1 MKIAIVGGGWI
12 GCHLASKLMESH
24 SVVIYEKNDRLFNE
38 TSYNNQNRLH
48 LGFHYPRNYDTREMC
63 KNTFQRF
70 ISDYGFLT
78 NEVKNNLYCIPKNKS
93 IVDFKTYKQIFN
105 VFEQEEIPNNLNNI
119 EGCINTDERYI
130 DYKKASDY
138 FNNSLSDIKI
148 KQTINKENL
157 KHLSNDFDLV
167 INATNNSLPI
177 TNQDYFF
184 EVTLSLIYNIKSQT
198 YFDALTLMDGPFFSI
213 YPYDKNRITLTDVE
227 HTPLKKFD
235 NIENLLNF
243 KETIKD
249 NLIANKQNLIEEKVK
264 EFFPDFLEHFS
275 YSDYFI
281 SIKTKII
288 SNSDS
293 RYPVIEKN
301 GNVINCFS
309 GKIQGIYI
317 IEDYIKQII
326 NENINR

>member
-1 MKIAIVGGGWI
+1 MKIW
-12 GCHLASKLMESH
+12 
-24 SVVIYEKNDRLFNE
+24 
-38 TSYNNQNRLH
+38 Q
-48 LGFHYPRNYDTREMC
+48 
-63 KNTFQRF
+63 
-70 ISDYGFLT
+70 
-78 NEVKNNLYCIPKNKS
+78 
-93 IVDFKTYKQIFN
+93 
-105 VFEQEEIPNNLNNI
+105 
-119 EGCINTDERYI
+119 
-130 DYKKASDY
+130 
-138 FNNSLSDIKI
+138 
-148 KQTINKENL
+148 
-157 KHLSNDFDLV
+157 
-167 INATNNSLPI
+167 
-177 TNQDYFF
+177 
-184 EVTLSLIYNIKSQT
+184 
-198 YFDALTLMDGPFFSI
+198 
-213 YPYDKNRITLTDVE
+213 
-227 HTPLKKFD
+227 
-235 NIENLLNF
+235 NLLNF

>member
-12 GCHLASKLMESH
+12 GCHLANKLIGSH
-24 SVVIYEKNDRLFNE
+24 SIVIYEKNDRLFNE

-70 ISDYGFLT
+70 MFDYGFLT
-78 NEVKNNLYCIPKNKS
+78 EEVKDNLYCIPKNKS
-93 IVDFKTYKQIFN
+93 IVDFKTYKQIFEI
-105 VFEQEEIPNNLNNI
+105 FEQKEIPHKLINV
-119 EGCINTDERYI
+119 EGCINTNERYI
-130 DYKKASDY
+130 DFKKASDF
-138 FNNSLSDIKI
+138 FNNSLKEVKI
-148 KQTINKENL
+148 QQTITEEDLNNL
-157 KHLSNDFDLV
+157 AKDFDLV

-177 TNQDYFF
+177 SNQDYFF

-227 HTPLKKFD
+227 HTPLKKFYK
-235 NIENLLNF
+235 IEDLF
-243 KETIKD
+243 KFKQTIED
-249 NLIANKQNLIEEKVK
+249 NLIADKQNLMEKKVK

-317 IEDYIKQII
+317 IEDYINQII